1 MIGENVSITCSIEV
15 LSDIFKDGV
24 SIDWSGPHLQFEE
37 DCNGSRIEC
46 ENENVVKRI
55 DDDRGRTKS
64 LIISK

>member
-1 MIGENVSITCSIEV
+1 MISENVSITCSIEV
-15 LSDIFKDGV
+15 LPDIFKDGV
-24 SIDWSGPHLQFEE
+24 SIEWRGPNSQFEE
-37 DCNGSRIEC
+37 DCNGSRVEC